1 MVFIDWFIVIGYVVL
16 VSVVGFLFVKKASGG
31 VAEFFV
37 AGRNLPWWIAG
48 TSLIATSFACDTP
61 LAVTKLVAK
70 NGIAGNWL
78 WWNQMVVWILAMV
91 FFARL
96 WRRSGLVTDAEFIE
110 LRYGGGAGAAL
121 RGFKAF
127 YSSVLVSTYTL
138 AWVMLAMQKI
148 VATTVDTPAW
158 VLSAQTQLETWLHLA
173 PGSIHLWK
181 WLVLVILFLITTA
194 YTTVSGVWGI
204 MITDLIQMT
213 VKLTGAIMLAVFAV
227 YSVGGLDALHTKLAQ
242 QFTPTGAQDLL
253 SFLPPAVSDLLHFR
267 APRTATWMPRST
279 CAIILGVLGGGD
291 CGGFVA
297 QKMFS
302 TRSDRDSTLAAL
314 WYSFVHF
321 AVRPWPW
328 VLVALVALVRYAD
341 QAGQPGWDWENA
353 YPKMMVDLLPAGL
366 RGLMLAAL
374 LAAFMSTVST
384 QLNWSASY
392 YVNDV
397 YKRFMRPEATER
409 QCVLQSRLATI
420 GFAALAIVVAYFM
433 TSIQDAW
440 VFLFNIQAGVGLV
453 LMLRWFWWRVNVWS
467 ELSAMFA
474 SLVLAPAILH
484 FNKAWQLGWTDAE
497 CILATAGACT
507 TVWLAATYLTPPS
520 SHARLVAFYRR
531 VRPHGVWG
539 PVSRHCPDVPVQHV
553 GATVIIAW
561 LTGVGALC
569 SAMFTLGKF
578 SLGLFTEGAIALV
591 TCGVL
596 TLIAYK
602 LATADARRA
611 ELRGK
616 GGNSTMSGDAPRGP
630 ETPAPA
636 PGA

>member
-1 MVFIDWFIVIGYVVL
+1 MVPIDWFIIIGYVVL
-16 VSVVGFLFVKKASGG
+16 VSIVGFLFVKKASGG

-61 LAVTKLVAK
+61 LAVTQLVAEK
-70 NGIAGNWL
+70 GIAGNWL
-78 WWNQMVVWILAMV
+78 WWNQIVVWILAMV

-148 VATTVDTPAW
+148 VSATIETPAW
-158 VLSAQTQLETWLHLA
+158 VLSAQTQIESALQLA
-173 PGSIHLWK
+173 PGSVLLWK
-181 WLVLVILFLITTA
+181 WLVLIALFLLTTA

-213 VKLTGAIMLAVFAV
+213 VKLAGAIMLAVFAV
-227 YSVGGLDALHTKLAQ
+227 YSVGGLDALHTQLAERY
-242 QFTPTGAQDLL
+242 TPAGAQDLV
-253 SFLPPAVSDLLHFR
+253 SFLPPAVSDLLHGR
-267 APRTATWMPRST
+267 APRTSTWMPLST
-279 CAIILGVLGGGD
+279 FAIFLGVLWWGD

-302 TRSDRDSTLAAL
+302 TRSDRDSTLAAV
-314 WYSFVHF
+314 WYSFIHF

-328 VLVALVALVRYAD
+328 VLVALVALVRYAG
-341 QAGQPGWDWENA
+341 QAQQPGWDWELA
-353 YPKMMVDLLPAGL
+353 YPRMIMDLLPAGL
-366 RGLMLAAL
+366 RGLMLAGL

-397 YKRFMRPEATER
+397 YKRFLRKDASER

-420 GFAALAIVVAYFM
+420 GFAALAIVVAYYM
-433 TSIQDAW
+433 TSIKNAW

-467 ELSAMFA
+467 ELSAMVA

-484 FNKAWQLGWTDAE
+484 YNTAGQLGWTDAQ
-497 CILATAGACT
+497 CILATAAACT
-507 TVWLAATYLTPPS
+507 AIWIAVTFLTAPTA
-520 SHARLVAFYRR
+520 HARLLAFYRQ
-531 VRPHGVWG
+531 VRPHGVWS
-539 PVSRHCPDVPVQHV
+539 PVSRQCPDVPVQHV
-553 GATVIIAW
+553 GLTVIAAW
-561 LTGVGALC
+561 LCGVGALC
-569 SAMFTLGKF
+569 AAMFTLGKF

-591 TCGVL
+591 TCVVL

-602 LATADARRA
+602 LTAIDARRA
-611 ELRGK
+611 
-616 GGNSTMSGDAPRGP
+616 TAPR
-630 ETPAPA
+630 A
-636 PGA
+636 